1 MNQRWTQKRGR
12 ERERERER
20 DASVLVDVIS
30 VLVETLQK
38 MNIKNEI
45 NAKDI
50 FNLRITRIII
60 LQIYLKDFFF

>member
-1 MNQRWTQKRGR
+1 
-12 ERERERER
+12 
-20 DASVLVDVIS
+20 VLVDVIS

>member
-1 MNQRWTQKRGR
+1 MDTK